1 MLHTHL
7 LPSAQ
12 PRDTACEGQATH
24 PTFLSTASE
33 PSLSATREL
42 RTVEEVPPH
51 ACRELLWSCTH
62 PPEAYRI
69 NDLPKRHIVHLQ
81 NAVNCEAAL
90 PEAQH
95 GSRRHLVLGLAGEH
109 QRQQDLVTHNLGEAT
124 GRHQK
129 AQRGSCSP
137 GQGSPIHLYSS
148 VLFQLY
154 PSIIEQ
160 KAETE
165 ITRNLSLP
173 PQNKGDKKPPSI

>member
-1 MLHTHL
+1 M
-7 LPSAQ
+7 
-12 PRDTACEGQATH
+12 
-24 PTFLSTASE
+24 FLSTASE
-33 PSLSATREL
+33 PFLAATWEL
-42 RTVEEVPPH
+42 RMVEEVPPH
-51 ACRELLWSCTH
+51 ACRVLLRSCTH

-69 NDLPKRHIVHLQ
+69 NDLPKRHIIHLQ
-81 NAVNCEAAL
+81 NAVNREAAL

-109 QRQQDLVTHNLGEAT
+109 QRQQDLVAHDLGEGT

-137 GQGSPIHLYSS
+137 GQGSPTQHHLYSS

-154 PSIIEQ
+154 PSITEQ

-165 ITRNLSLP
+165 IACNLSLL